1 MSKVIC
7 YPKSCVPDVFEAD
20 NYYFEMFSTP
30 QQKALNIGHVGNQF
44 FKELRKSKIKPT
56 PIALDFLII
65 SMAIVAADKAVLRKN
80 SADGWTRQIELTVYL
95 HEADKWI
102 SVKDKL
108 EWMFRFLSGDFWEL
122 IIKPLPVSL
131 VPQNEYPLRDQD
143 CVCLLSGGMDSLVGA
158 IDLHESGRNPLFVSQ
173 IVRGDAEHQREYA
186 AEFGDDN
193 LLQWSNCVS
202 KKGISEN
209 STRSRSLIFFAFAL
223 IATCG
228 IKCNGQG
235 KKEIFV
241 PENGFIS
248 LNVALDSLRMGTLS
262 TKTTHPVYMKV
273 LQDIWVSLGIDVEL
287 VLPYKFKTKG
297 EVLTECKN
305 QELMKKYIF
314 GSTSCGKYL
323 RHGFRHC
330 GVCVPCMVRRA
341 AFLKAG
347 MEDETERGY
356 CIVPLKNSNSRDV
369 AAAALA
375 SVQVKQSGIES
386 LIKGE
391 LSFAEESQRKQ
402 YAGVVERGIKEIGE
416 LLKGN
421 NVL

>member
-7 YPKSCVPDVFEAD
+7 YPKSCEPEMFEVE
-20 NYYFEMFSTP
+20 NYYFEIFSTS
-30 QQKALNIGHVGNQF
+30 QKKEINIGHVGNLF
-44 FKELRKSKIKPT
+44 FRELKRSRIKPSS
-56 PIALDFLII
+56 IELDFLILAM
-65 SMAIVAADKAVLRKN
+65 SVVAADKAVVRKN

-95 HEADKWI
+95 HEVEKWI

-108 EWMFRFLSGDFWEL
+108 EWMLRFLSGDFWKL
-122 IIKPLPVSL
+122 NIKPLPASL

-186 AEFGDDN
+186 AAFGNDN
-193 LLQWSNCVS
+193 MCQWSNYVS
-202 KKGISEN
+202 KKGVSEN
-209 STRSRSLIFFAFAL
+209 STRARSLIFFAFAL

-228 IKCNGQG
+228 IKSNSVG

-248 LNVALDSLRMGTLS
+248 LNIALDSLRMGTLS
-262 TKTTHPVYMKV
+262 TKTTHPVYMMV
-273 LQDIWVSLGIDVEL
+273 LQDIWNSLDLNVEL

-297 EVLTECKN
+297 EVLKDCKN
-305 QELMKKYIF
+305 QELMNKFIF
-314 GSTSCGKYL
+314 GSTSCGKYQ
-323 RHGFRHC
+323 RHGLRHC

-347 MEDETERGY
+347 IEDETERGY
-356 CIVPLKNSNSRDV
+356 CLPLKGSNSRDV

-375 SVQVKQSGIES
+375 VMQIEQYGIES
-386 LIKGE
+386 LIKSE
-391 LSFAEESQRKQ
+391 LSFTNGAERKQ
-402 YAGVVERGIKEIGE
+402 YVGMVERGIEEIGN
-416 LLKGN
+416 LLKWN
-421 NVL
+421 SLL